1 VRSESDT
8 ALFGANSDVILGMMV
23 PREAKL
29 PGIIG
34 NAVRLTKSRDQLR
47 GVGFGLILVAC
58 LALYGRPIDRSQG
71 VCWGLAGFAVF
82 TLAPALGLPP
92 EAPGGMTADLADRQ
106 AWWIFAG
113 AAAACGLGL
122 LRFGKAWPWRLVG
135 IGALILP
142 HLVGAPTPERFGGG
156 APPELTAR
164 FAATSIAVSAIFWAL
179 LGWLTAVFYERSQNA
194 RHPDQP
200 GWREDPS
207 RPSRFRREWPVG
219 GDPVRREFS
228 GLIDRCGC
236 GVSSLS
242 AHHQC
247 ARATPP
253 QRKCRSVQCPSKR
266 LFSPS
271 KPRHAWLKPLVACAE
286 RLDGQAAR

>member
-1 VRSESDT
+1 MLRRMLLAAIAAGLIAGALITLVQMITTMPLIHHAEVYEARGSLQTGARGHATDPQAT
-8 ALFGANSDVILGMMV
+8 ADQDELERLLFTGLANLL
-23 PREAKL
+23 A
-29 PGIIG
+29 
-34 NAVRLTKSRDQLR
+34 

-135 IGALILP
+135 IVALILP

-194 RHPDQP
+194 RS
-200 GWREDPS
+200 S
-207 RPSRFRREWPVG
+207 R
-219 GDPVRREFS
+219 
-228 GLIDRCGC
+228 
-236 GVSSLS
+236 S
-242 AHHQC
+242 AWM
-247 ARATPP
+247 A
-253 QRKCRSVQCPSKR
+253 
-266 LFSPS
+266 
-271 KPRHAWLKPLVACAE
+271 
-286 RLDGQAAR
+286 